1 MVQSLTPPLSRGN
14 GDVQVLLN
22 PALTNKFAKV
32 TGAEA
37 NIKRYILSTA
47 FAGYNAVYL
56 SPP

>member
-1 MVQSLTPPLSRGN
+1 MVQSLAPPLSRRD

-22 PALTNKFAKV
+22 SGLTNKFAKV
-32 TGAEA
+32 TGPEA

>member
-1 MVQSLTPPLSRGN
+1 MVQSLPPPLSRRD

-22 PALTNKFAKV
+22 PGLTNKFAKV

-56 SPP
+56 RPP

>member
-1 MVQSLTPPLSRGN
+1 MVQSLPPPLSRRD

-22 PALTNKFAKV
+22 PGLTNKFAKV
-32 TGAEA
+32 TGSEA
-37 NIKRYILSTA
+37 NIKRNILSTA